1 MSPHLTP
8 RHARHAAAAVLAAV
22 AAVALTA
29 CQEGKTN
36 GAGAPSAAASQGAAS
51 GNASGGTAGSSQG
64 TGGAGSGGQPTAA
77 RSAASADN
85 SSDRCTAASMRLRL
99 GAPDAGAGNIRYPLV
114 FTNNGKQTCTL
125 RGFPGVSLLARDAQT
140 IGKPATREQGA
151 GGPVRLAPGASAH
164 AVLHTINEGL
174 KGSGCWKSADL
185 VQAYPPG
192 SKEAMT
198 AHTSGLRV
206 CGDEFSVTAVA
217 PGTSG

>member
-36 GAGAPSAAASQGAAS
+36 GAGDPSAAASQGAGS

-64 TGGAGSGGQPTAA
+64 TGGAGSGQPTAA

-114 FTNNGKQTCTL
+114 FTNSGKQTCTL

>member
-8 RHARHAAAAVLAAV
+8 RHARHAAAAVLAVV

-36 GAGAPSAAASQGAAS
+36 GAGSPSAAASQGAGS
-51 GNASGGTAGSSQG
+51 GDTSGGSGTAGSSQG
-64 TGGAGSGGQPTAA
+64 TGGQPTAA

-85 SSDRCTAASMRLRL
+85 SSDRCTAASMRMRL

-114 FTNNGKQTCTL
+114 FTNSGKQTCTL
-125 RGFPGVSLLARDAQT
+125 RGFPGVSLMARDAQA

-151 GGPVRLAPGASAH
+151 GQAVRLAPGASAH

-198 AHTSGLRV
+198 ARTSGLRV

-217 PGTSG
+217 PGASG